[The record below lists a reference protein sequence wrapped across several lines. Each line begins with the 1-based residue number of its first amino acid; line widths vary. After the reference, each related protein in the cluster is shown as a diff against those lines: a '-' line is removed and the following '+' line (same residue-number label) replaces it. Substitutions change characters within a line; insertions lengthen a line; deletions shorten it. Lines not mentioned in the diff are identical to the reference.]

1 MYTTINAKYTKRSLK
16 IVKVLCEETGNDRTQ
31 QLLHTQINWLLAGKM
46 LKWVC
51 EERQE
56 LRAL

>member
-16 IVKVLCEETGNDRTQ
+16 IVNHIKGRTLGTAFKVLGEETGNDRTQ

-46 LKWVC
+46 LK
-51 EERQE
+51 
-56 LRAL
+56 